1 MFTALRRAGSLV
13 ALLMLAAA
21 AQAADGVTAIATDGS
36 GTLTMCRSWLLFHS
50 CQDYN
55 NIVLPTQIA
64 VGDKLPLNFGSN
76 PKDYE
81 FPVARIVR
89 DGASCTVLSQANGPP
104 ERVNK
109 IEIAS
114 CRDAPDTH

>member
-1 MFTALRRAGSLV
+1 MFTAFRRAGSIV
-13 ALLMLAAA
+13 AMLMLAAT
-21 AQAADGVTAIATDGS
+21 AQAADGAGAIATDGS

-89 DGASCTVLSQANGPP
+89 DGVSCTVLSDAAGPS
-104 ERVNK
+104 EHANK

-114 CRDAPDTH
+114 CRDAPGTH